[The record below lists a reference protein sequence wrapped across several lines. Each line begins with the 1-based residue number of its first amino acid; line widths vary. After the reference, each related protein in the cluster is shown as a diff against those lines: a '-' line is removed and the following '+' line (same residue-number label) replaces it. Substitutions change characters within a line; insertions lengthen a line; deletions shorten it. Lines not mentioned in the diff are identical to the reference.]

1 MPKLKQ
7 GWGWGTHPNKPKNT
21 SLLVLV
27 FKQKS
32 EFWET
37 YHYYKDFIQFKDFSN
52 RIIFIFL
59 LFLVYSTMEHV
70 SIWKISIT

>member
-7 GWGWGTHPNKPKNT
+7 GWGTHPNKPKNT

-52 RIIFIFL
+52 RTIFIFL
-59 LFLVYSTMEHV
+59 FFWYILRWDMSAFGRSL
-70 SIWKISIT
+70 